1 MARIDHGSERPLYEQ
16 LRSLLEADIQSGALS
31 IGARLPSERE
41 LADTFGVSRMTARQ
55 AVRSLAADGLVRAR
69 TGKGTFVDRPKIDL
83 SQRRLSG
90 FTEEMQ
96 RLGHVVGGRLL
107 SAGLRPADAD
117 VADRLRLMPGADV
130 VALQR
135 LRSIDGTPL
144 AIEWAHLDAA
154 RFPGL
159 AERSDLAT
167 GSLYALLLTEYG
179 VSLAWADQTAEAD
192 MPTDAVRRDLA
203 MPAGIPVLGLRR
215 VTYDAHDRPVEYVI
229 STYRADLYRL
239 RAVLRPPAT

>member
-1 MARIDHGSERPLYEQ
+1 MARIDHSSEQPLYQQ

-69 TGKGTFVDRPKIDL
+69 TGKGTFVDRPKIDQ

-96 RLGHVVGGRLL
+96 RLGHVVGGRLI
-107 SAGLRPADAD
+107 SAGVAAADAD
-117 VADRLRLMPGADV
+117 VAERLRLAPGAEV
-130 VALQR
+130 VVLQR
-135 LRSIDGTPL
+135 LRSINGTPL

-154 RFPGL
+154 RFSGL
-159 AERSDLAT
+159 AERFDPPT
-167 GSLYALLLTEYG
+167 GSLYALLSAEYG

-192 MPTDAVRRDLA
+192 IPSNEVRQDLQMPDGV
-203 MPAGIPVLGLRR
+203 PVLGLRR